1 MNSPVWVGSTCGADR
16 ASKDTTRLP
25 VCRPLA
31 EMNHRGVGD
40 KMGATATYLDGTV
53 MLYLAYPCRHVPRVP

>member
-1 MNSPVWVGSTCGADR
+1 VNPPVWVGPTCGQQIGLPR
-16 ASKDTTRLP
+16 TLP

-40 KMGATATYLDGTV
+40 KMGATATYLDGSV